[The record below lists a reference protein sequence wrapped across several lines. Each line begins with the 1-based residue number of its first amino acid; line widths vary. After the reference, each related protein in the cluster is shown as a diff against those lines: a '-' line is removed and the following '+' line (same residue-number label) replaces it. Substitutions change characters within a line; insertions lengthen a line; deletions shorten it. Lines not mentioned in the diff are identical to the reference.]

1 MNSPDTAL
9 PSCLTNQYIN
19 PKHAT
24 IAAYR
29 NNPLIGALGPV
40 LTGDEITKLL
50 TRRPDYD
57 PSERMLPPHLK
68 AHAIYALRSL
78 VVPTPMHKAIIQEVG
93 VLLRQGYIHRNPL
106 SPGYS
111 RIIAVDR
118 PALKEGLLPPERF
131 RNVPLLGSAAM
142 GTSGTGKTMG
152 FDIAVSTYPQV
163 IDHCYE
169 VDGVRIAFKQVT
181 WLKIN
186 LFQDASLKAF
196 GIEFFEKLG
205 EAVGENLR
213 RNWGVD
219 ACNGN
224 NVQPLIYRACREYN
238 LGLLIV
244 DELQNMV
251 SHGKGYK
258 AVLSYFIRMMNC
270 LGLPIAVIGT
280 NAASALM
287 RTDAAASRRFISG
300 IPPFRPFARGP
311 LWKGFL
317 EEVWRLQYTKQVTP
331 FEELEP
337 EIHELT
343 GGVPDLV
350 IKLYC
355 LAQTR
360 LFGRKSECLDKN
372 VLKETAAD
380 LFHTIKDRILELK
393 GQTIDTA
400 KIQEQREK
408 LDKQYEELTNKEEA
422 RLGAQAALAGT
433 PTPSPIVIEE
443 PKAETSKET
452 TDHPP
457 AENAMIKASRAKDK
471 KAALAQLGILGTKP
485 SPTSN

>member
-1 MNSPDTAL
+1 MNSLTPSL
-9 PSCLTNQYIN
+9 PSCLTNHYLE
-19 PKHAT
+19 PKHPT

-40 LTGDEITKLL
+40 LTGDEITSLL
-50 TRRPDYD
+50 TRRPSYD
-57 PSERMLPPHLK
+57 PSERKLPPHLK

-78 VVPTPMHKAIIQEVG
+78 VVPTPMHKAIVQEVG
-93 VLLRQGYIHRNPL
+93 VILRQGYVHRNPL
-106 SPGYS
+106 SPSYS
-111 RIIAVDR
+111 RMIALDR
-118 PALKEGLLPPERF
+118 PALKQGILPPERF

-142 GTSGTGKTMG
+142 GTAGTGKTMG

-169 VDGVRIAFKQVT
+169 LNGVRVAFKQVT

-213 RNWGVD
+213 RDWGVD

-251 SHGKGYK
+251 SHSKGYK

-280 NAASALM
+280 NAAGALM
-287 RTDAAASRRFISG
+287 QTDAAAARRFISG
-300 IPPFRPFARGP
+300 IPPFRPLASGP
-311 LWKGFL
+311 LWRGFL
-317 EEVWRLQYTKQVTP
+317 EEVWHLQYTKEATTLD
-331 FEELEP
+331 ETLEKQ
-337 EIHELT
+337 IHELT

-355 LAQTR
+355 LTQTR
-360 LFGRKSECLDKN
+360 LFGRKNERLTKGILD
-372 VLKETAAD
+372 ETAAD

-393 GQTIDTA
+393 GRTIDTA
-400 KIQEQREK
+400 RIQEQRER
-408 LDKQYEELTNKEEA
+408 LDKQYKELTHKEEV
-422 RLGAQAALAGT
+422 RLGAQ
-433 PTPSPIVIEE
+433 PTSWETSTQGPVFVGEENIEE
-443 PKAETSKET
+443 STISDP
-452 TDHPP
+452 PP
-457 AENAMIKASRAKDK
+457 AQNEMIQASRAKDK
-471 KAALAQLGILGTKP
+471 KAALAKLGILRAQP
-485 SPTSN
+485 SE